1 MKTEA
6 GWYKI
11 TDMKKVIKIIGS
23 SGGCGATFVASSL
36 AFIMGR
42 YCDGVTYLEG
52 CRPAFEPAPFYELSL
67 DKHIPRKRLADF
79 AALKKAGKPTDNRV
93 NLYGN
98 VNWAVRI
105 PEPAGIGEAVEIAKT
120 PACAEDEPVRP
131 PVYPQEVAG
140 RYILWDSRER
150 RAGDEGRCKSDLIL
164 CVIDPLPGRV
174 MAAEKTIKE
183 LINRPQH
190 NVLWVFNKG
199 EKKDVMSAEKFLGIR
214 GDFHIPIEPL
224 EKFYAAQR
232 KGVSPADPAG
242 DGSRLLPTLEPK
254 TRQAFDE
261 IASYILTLF

>member
-1 MKTEA
+1 
-6 GWYKI
+6 
-11 TDMKKVIKIIGS
+11 MKKVIKIIGS
-23 SGGCGATFVASSL
+23 SGGSGATFVASSL
-36 AFIMGR
+36 AFVMGR

-52 CRPAFEPAPFYELSL
+52 CRPDFEPAPFYELSL

-105 PEPAGIGEAVEIAKT
+105 PEAAGRPGT
-120 PACAEDEPVRP
+120 SDCAEDESASP

-150 RAGDEGRCKSDLIL
+150 GAGDEASCKPDLIL

-174 MAAEKTIKE
+174 VAAEKTIKE
-183 LINRPQH
+183 LLNRPQH

-199 EKKDVMSAEKFLGIR
+199 EKKDVTSAEKILGIR
-214 GDFHIPIEPL
+214 GDFHIPAEPL

-242 DGSRLLPTLEPK
+242 DGSRLLPALEPK